1 MFKMKLKRVAAL
13 SMALASSV
21 SVLAGTATPLNV
33 NAVATD
39 LGTAKTFG
47 SYKEPAYVDANY
59 DGKKETVWSTFTM
72 GSYPQSEITSAN
84 DEFEALT
91 AIADSEWSSV
101 SNPYLTFKNSKYKSS
116 VGITT
121 YNGNKYLRMKKAD
134 ATKSSGQDYYYKWE
148 NSTSYHYFKFEP
160 IKWRVLSINDDAS
173 KALVLAD
180 QILDNQP
187 FNYSSSTSS
196 YKSNHKP
203 NDWGYSTLRSFMS
216 GLDKSQNVM
225 KVDYAAS
232 GISMVDMA
240 FTDEE
245 KSYIIPTNNK
255 SSKPKYVDSLFCL
268 SYSDVQN
275 DNYGFGADPTVKF
288 ENRIAAATDYS
299 KAMGLFNCGVGGY
312 WWSRSGGTQDKLARN
327 VDYQGDVH
335 RGGNKVSTNDMGIRP
350 AMYVN
355 LASIYNNDAATY
367 TGYVDNH
374 RDTHRYRICF
384 KDMDTG
390 NTFVVSDTSN
400 LVYLPYNYED
410 EAFNY
415 SYKYKTSK
423 GYATVTRFPIRVSGN
438 FTIEVT
444 RTLKA
449 TPTVAPTTAPT
460 ATPVV
465 TVAPTSE
472 PTTTPVVTVAPTNEP
487 TATPV
492 VTVAPTNEPTATP
505 VVTEAPKNQVVVYYK
520 RAANTSWKKAYVH
533 YKVNGTWTKSPGVAM
548 EKVSDGYWKI
558 TIDLGSSSDVAMC
571 FNNGSGSWDNNSSKN
586 YVISGAGSYTVDQ
599 TTKTVSKN

>member
-21 SVLAGTATPLNV
+21 SVLAGTATPVNV

-91 AIADSEWSSV
+91 AITDSEWSSV

-312 WWSRSGGTQDKLARN
+312 WWSRSGGTQDTLARN

>member
-1 MFKMKLKRVAAL
+1 
-13 SMALASSV
+13 
-21 SVLAGTATPLNV
+21 
-33 NAVATD
+33 
-39 LGTAKTFG
+39 
-47 SYKEPAYVDANY
+47 
-59 DGKKETVWSTFTM
+59 
-72 GSYPQSEITSAN
+72 
-84 DEFEALT
+84 
-91 AIADSEWSSV
+91 
-101 SNPYLTFKNSKYKSS
+101 
-116 VGITT
+116 
-121 YNGNKYLRMKKAD
+121 
-134 ATKSSGQDYYYKWE
+134 
-148 NSTSYHYFKFEP
+148 
-160 IKWRVLSINDDAS
+160 
-173 KALVLAD
+173 
-180 QILDNQP
+180 
-187 FNYSSSTSS
+187 
-196 YKSNHKP
+196 
-203 NDWGYSTLRSFMS
+203 
-216 GLDKSQNVM
+216 
-225 KVDYAAS
+225 
-232 GISMVDMA
+232 
-240 FTDEE
+240 
-245 KSYIIPTNNK
+245 
-255 SSKPKYVDSLFCL
+255 
-268 SYSDVQN
+268 
-275 DNYGFGADPTVKF
+275 
-288 ENRIAAATDYS
+288 
-299 KAMGLFNCGVGGY
+299 
-312 WWSRSGGTQDKLARN
+312 
-327 VDYQGDVH
+327 
-335 RGGNKVSTNDMGIRP
+335 MGIRP

>member
-465 TVAPTSE
+465 TVAPT
-472 PTTTPVVTVAPTNEP
+472 NEP